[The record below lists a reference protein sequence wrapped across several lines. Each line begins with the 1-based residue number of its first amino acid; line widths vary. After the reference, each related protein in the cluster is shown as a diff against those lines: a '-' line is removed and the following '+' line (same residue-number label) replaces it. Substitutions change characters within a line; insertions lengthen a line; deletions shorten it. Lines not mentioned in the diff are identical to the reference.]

1 MKKYKTGIYVGKFY
15 PLQAGHLQTL
25 DIISNECDLV
35 YFVFY
40 YNKEA
45 EEKLKFELDY
55 NIDERVEDTKKIL
68 EGRNVEVIKFDLPSD
83 LSFPKNYLK
92 IKELIFKQIGVS
104 SIDLQIFG
112 EDDLDNYK
120 DYIYADNYIV
130 GPNIYKEGIA
140 MHATLIRNE
149 YDKYKFLLHPI
160 IRKRLDEKLN
170 KQKFICI
177 VGKSGSGKSSISKYL
192 ETNLSNSISIDID
205 KIVHESHKNKL
216 VKEKI
221 INTVGNSILDE
232 DDNIDRKKLG
242 NIVFNNME
250 LKNKVYNITWEYIDE
265 YIKNKEMDNYN
276 YIILDWYNIN
286 TKPYWDIATIK
297 IITER
302 DYESR
307 KKEVMKR
314 DNITS
319 EYFDLREK
327 NSNNYQNLI
336 YDYKIDYSNLSYLNN
351 VIDFLN
357 NN

>member
-1 MKKYKTGIYVGKFY
+1 MKKYKTGICVGKYY
-15 PLQAGHLQTL
+15 PLHAGHLQTV
-25 DIISNECDLV
+25 DIISKECELV

-40 YNKEA
+40 YDKEM
-45 EEKLKFELDY
+45 EEKLKLELDY
-55 NIDERVEDTKKIL
+55 NINERIEDIKKIL
-68 EGRNVEVIKFDLPSD
+68 EGRNVEIIKFDLPSN
-83 LSFPKNYLK
+83 LTFPTDYLK
-92 IKELIFKQIGVS
+92 IKELLFKQIGVS

-112 EDDLDNYK
+112 EDDLENYK
-120 DYIYADNYIV
+120 DYIYADNYIA
-130 GPNIYKEGIA
+130 GPNIYKEGVA
-140 MHATLIRNE
+140 LHATLIRKE
-149 YDKYKFLLHPI
+149 YDKYKYLLHPI
-160 IRKRLDEKLN
+160 IRKRLDEKLS

-192 ETNLSNSISIDID
+192 ESNLSNSISIDID
-205 KIVHESHKNKL
+205 KIVHESHKDKS

-221 INTVGNSILDE
+221 INIVGNNILDE

-242 NIVFNNME
+242 NIVFNNMG

-265 YIKNKEMDNYN
+265 YIKNTEKDNYN

-286 TKPYWDIATIK
+286 TKPYWNIATVK
-297 IITER
+297 IITDR

-327 NSNNYQNLI
+327 NSNNYNDLI
-336 YDYKIDYSNLSYLNN
+336 FDFKVNFNDIDKLETIINILK
-351 VIDFLN
+351 
-357 NN
+357 